1 MVISNIMTRYE
12 YGFAVFVFVCILE
25 VSLKWKKNTFQTL
38 VSIGNKKSNLSDF
51 CLLIYVGTNIKPT
64 STSDMKTFY
73 TSMQSTFFERCRY
86 FKQLMWE

>member
-25 VSLKWKKNTFQTL
+25 VSLKWKKTL
-38 VSIGNKKSNLSDF
+38 VCIGNEKSNLSDF
-51 CLLIYVGTNIKPT
+51 CLLIYIGTSIKHT

-73 TSMQSTFFERCRY
+73 TSMQSTFFEMPL
-86 FKQLMWE
+86 F